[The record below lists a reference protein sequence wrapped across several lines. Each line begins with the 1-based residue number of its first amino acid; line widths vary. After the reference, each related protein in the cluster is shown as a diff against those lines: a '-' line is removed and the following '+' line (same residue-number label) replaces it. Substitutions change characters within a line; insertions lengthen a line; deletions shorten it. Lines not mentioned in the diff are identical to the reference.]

1 MRGEELHVEK
11 ASNKPTTTTMN
22 SSNNHV
28 SSSDKASHHLQ
39 RDIKAELTMLLEKLP
54 GKLWTSD
61 CVLFNDMT
69 KLI

>member
-11 ASNKPTTTTMN
+11 ASNKPTTTMN

-28 SSSDKASHHLQ
+28 SSSNKASHHQQ

-54 GKLWTSD
+54 GKLLTSD
-61 CVLFNDMT
+61 CVWLV
-69 KLI
+69 